1 MSGAIRDNDGNYKEV
16 EDDVF
21 TDVNCK
27 RKKKEVSQGTVT
39 QTISGITQSL
49 QPSYQH
55 FIGNTPGSLDKD
67 TMEKVLKELARPIFE
82 EKGLEG
88 TLDIEDCNCLT
99 KEPGSRTRVWRV
111 LVPDKHQEIM
121 KDDRL
126 YPTGWYHRTFEGN
139 FRPPLTPEERA
150 EKEAKRAAR
159 MNNDKTVGALLRQL
173 AGPLNRH

>member
-1 MSGAIRDNDGNYKEV
+1 
-16 EDDVF
+16 
-21 TDVNCK
+21 
-27 RKKKEVSQGTVT
+27 
-39 QTISGITQSL
+39 
-49 QPSYQH
+49 
-55 FIGNTPGSLDKD
+55 
-67 TMEKVLKELARPIFE
+67 
-82 EKGLEG
+82 
-88 TLDIEDCNCLT
+88 
-99 KEPGSRTRVWRV
+99 
-111 LVPDKHQEIM
+111 M